1 MHVSAP
7 LTLSYL
13 SLAFPRINM
22 DNSKASN
29 LGYIFKAKQGQK
41 GVF

>member
-1 MHVSAP
+1 
-7 LTLSYL
+7 
-13 SLAFPRINM
+13 M

-41 GVF
+41 RCFLIAMQQTKYLTIIGKK

>member
-1 MHVSAP
+1 
-7 LTLSYL
+7 
-13 SLAFPRINM
+13 M

-41 GVF
+41 GVLIAMQQTKYLTIIGKK

>member
-1 MHVSAP
+1 
-7 LTLSYL
+7 
-13 SLAFPRINM
+13 M

-41 GVF
+41 GVFLIAMQQTKYLTIIGKK

>member
-1 MHVSAP
+1 
-7 LTLSYL
+7 
-13 SLAFPRINM
+13 M

-41 GVF
+41 GVFFLIAMQQTKYLTIIGKK